1 MMTPLRESGIV
12 DPSMSK
18 ESPQTATVEIDWGD
32 LCRAAGP
39 YPKEAF
45 DFVRDGLAHTVA
57 TVQADGPEAPG
68 GGHHVS
74 GQQLCMG
81 LREFAILKYGLMAPA
96 VLAHWNVARTDDFG
110 RIVFAMVDAG
120 LMSKT
125 AQDSSEDFRAVYDF
139 AEAFSFDQVAARL
152 RRASPMRQG
161 V

>member
-1 MMTPLRESGIV
+1 
-12 DPSMSK
+12 MSK
-18 ESPQTATVEIDWGD
+18 DHSPIQTIEVDWSE

-39 YPKEAF
+39 YPKDAF

-57 TVQADGPEAPG
+57 TVSADGPEAPG
-68 GGHHVS
+68 GGRHVS

-81 LREFAILKYGLMAPA
+81 LREYAILRYGLMAPA

-125 AQDSSEDFRAVYDF
+125 PQDSLDDFRAVYDF
-139 AEAFSFDQVAARL
+139 AEAFGRDQVAARL
-152 RRASPMRQG
+152 RRSSPVRLST
-161 V
+161 